1 MRSLT
6 TSKERCYN
14 KGATLRIRLA
24 KGEKGMKKVRLWII
38 SKIWIIFL
46 IVMAIVFV
54 VGGIVI
60 AITSNIFAGIF
71 ISVLFFVIFFLVFY
85 LVSYVVVIEQD
96 IVKEKSLLGKLKKQN
111 NLKDLTKIKV
121 LTLRSGGK
129 GYIGNFFVLYFS
141 DRDDDFQCTEDTW
154 GEDDIILFERTAKSE
169 AILKHY
175 TDLPIEDKSEWKKK
189 ERTKKGKDDR

>member
-1 MRSLT
+1 M
-6 TSKERCYN
+6 
-14 KGATLRIRLA
+14 RIRLTQ
-24 KGEKGMKKVRLWII
+24 GEKGMKKVRLWII
-38 SKIWIIFL
+38 SKIWSIIL
-46 IVMAIVFV
+46 IVIAIVIF

-60 AITSNIFAGIF
+60 AIIANIFGGLF
-71 ISVLFFVIFFLVFY
+71 VCSVAILMFVVCY
-85 LVSYVVVIEQD
+85 LCSCIVEIEQNK
-96 IVKEKSLLGKLKKQN
+96 IKEKSLLGKLKKQN

-141 DRDDDFQCTEDTW
+141 DRDDDFQYMEDTW

-169 AILKHY
+169 AILKQY